1 MTGGN
6 SAEKLTCLDFLGCQT
21 FFMKALIPLPLA
33 RGKRRFYFST
43 EEALNFLKTVNKHH
57 STSGKIVQLT
67 QQKGLTLL
75 FMTAA

>member
-1 MTGGN
+1 
-6 SAEKLTCLDFLGCQT
+6 
-21 FFMKALIPLPLA
+21 MKALIPLPLA

-43 EEALNFLKTVNKHH
+43 KEALEAINFFKTVNKHH